1 MPYVSW
7 TAKSSLSVYVSY
19 EVGNFYNFFL
29 LFRTD
34 LFEILDANCFYPFGM
49 TSTEIQK

>member
-19 EVGNFYNFFL
+19 EVGNFFL